1 MCGFAGYFQFQQQEI
16 DPALIG
22 RMTHAMRHR
31 GPDAEGVYQKGRI
44 AFGHRRLSIIDLS
57 EKSNQPFHD
66 GSGRYTIIFNGEIY
80 NYQEV
85 KNELSGYSFKTSGD
99 TEVVLAAMIQWGPA
113 ALSKLKGMFA
123 FALWDEQTQRL
134 LIARD
139 RLGVKPLYYSVSDT
153 GVVFGSEIRS
163 LLASGKVKPVMN
175 RKALWD
181 YLAFQSFQSPDTLIE
196 GVQELEAG
204 HYIHF
209 DNGPALSTCWW
220 KLEDAPAVS
229 FDGDYAAACKQ
240 LRSLL
245 LQSVERRMISDVPV
259 AAFLSGGIDSSA
271 VVALMA
277 EVAEKPETFNV
288 YFEEKAFDESAFAGI
303 IAKKYQT
310 RHHSLLIKPTRFLD
324 ELPEAL
330 DKMDTPSGDG
340 VNTYVVS
347 KAIKAQGIKVAL
359 SGVGGDELFAG
370 YPIFRQW
377 QKMNRFKF
385 FWSLPA
391 GLRKAGAALL
401 SGPDMRKQRM
411 AELLTLPRLSLS
423 TAYPLLRQLNSN
435 RTLSTLLH
443 RSVITSQL
451 QNSLQQREPDLSAY
465 PLLSQLTAA
474 EYIGYTRQTLL
485 KDTDQMSMAVSLE
498 VREPFFDHELIE
510 FIMGIPDGF
519 KQRGNKPK
527 SFLLDALGP
536 MIPEEIYNRPKQ
548 GFVFP
553 WKNWFRLEL
562 QEFCSQ
568 KINALAAR
576 DAFAANAVQQIW
588 QDFSNERNSVTPTHI
603 MQLVVL
609 EHYLEKHGIS

>member
-44 AFGHRRLSIIDLS
+44 VFGHRRLSIIDLS

-66 GSGRYTIIFNGEIY
+66 VSGRYTIIFNGEIY
-80 NYQEV
+80 NYREV
-85 KNELSGYSFKTSGD
+85 KKELSGYPFQTDGD
-99 TEVVLAAMIQWGPA
+99 TEVVLAAMIKWGPA

-123 FALWDEQTQRL
+123 FALWDEQTQGL
-134 LIARD
+134 LMARD
-139 RLGVKPLYYSVSDT
+139 RLGVKPLYYSVSAT

-163 LLASGKVKPVMN
+163 LLASGIVAPKMN

-196 GVQELEAG
+196 GIQELEAG

-209 DNGPALSTCWW
+209 KNDNAVPVCWW
-220 KLEDAPAVS
+220 KLEDAPVYS
-229 FDGDYAAACKQ
+229 FEGNYESACKQ

-245 LQSVERRMISDVPV
+245 LQSVERRMVSDVPV

-288 YFEEKAFDESAFAGI
+288 YFEEKAFDESAFAQI

-377 QKMNRFKF
+377 QKMNRYKL

-391 GLRKAGAALL
+391 GLRKAGASLL
-401 SGPDMRKQRM
+401 SGSDMRKRRM
-411 AELLTLPRLSLS
+411 AELLSLSRLSLS

-435 RTLSTLLH
+435 RTLSELLH
-443 RSVITSQL
+443 QPLRASQL
-451 QNSLQQREPDLSAY
+451 ENNLLQRESALSAY

-510 FIMGIPDGF
+510 FIMGIPDDL
-519 KQRGNKPK
+519 KQRGTKPK
-527 SFLLDALGP
+527 PFLLDALGT

-553 WKNWFRLEL
+553 WKNWFRNEL
-562 QEFCSQ
+562 KDFCSQ
-568 KINALAAR
+568 KINALAGR
-576 DAFAANAVQQIW
+576 DAFASDAIKQIW
-588 QDFSNERNSVTPTHI
+588 QDFSNGTNSVTPTHI